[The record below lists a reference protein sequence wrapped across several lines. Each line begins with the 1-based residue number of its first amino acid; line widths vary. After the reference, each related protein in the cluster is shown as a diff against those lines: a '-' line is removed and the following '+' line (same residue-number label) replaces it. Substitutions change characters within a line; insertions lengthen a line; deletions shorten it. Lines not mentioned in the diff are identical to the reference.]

1 MNLGTLF
8 CRDCIPVMST
18 GEYSI
23 WLVLASFA
31 TLIALRNCYRC
42 FKRARLIEDMPTARV
57 RSASQGFTELI
68 GIAHLENQPLNSP
81 LTATPC
87 LWWSFQ
93 IEKYQSSGKSSR
105 WVTVEKKH
113 SEAPFFLR
121 DTTGICRIEP
131 HGAEISAKHRK
142 VWYGNTRQPV
152 SGASSSDGRFSIA
165 GLTIGQRYRY
175 TEVLIREGDPLYTL
189 GHFET
194 DKGGQRRASPQVIAG
209 NILRHWKQDFGKLL
223 DQFDHNG
230 DGKLDMQ
237 EWQQVQQAAY
247 RAALEEQKKNATLPQ
262 QHSLSKPDDSGLPFI
277 IGTKEQA
284 SLVRKFQ
291 WQAAA
296 YAGGFLAAGA
306 LTTWLINARLIN

>member
-8 CRDCIPVMST
+8 CRECIPDIST
-18 GEYSI
+18 GEYSL
-23 WLVLASFA
+23 WLGLAIIA
-31 TLIALRNCYRC
+31 TVIALRNCYRC
-42 FKRARLIEDMPTARV
+42 FKRARLIEDMPTAKV

-68 GIAHLENQPLNSP
+68 GIAHLEHQPLSSP

-93 IEKYQSSGKSSR
+93 IEKYQSSGKSHH

-113 SEAPFFLR
+113 SEVPFYLR

-131 HGAEISAKHRK
+131 RGAEITAKHRK
-142 VWYGNTRQPV
+142 VWYGNSRQPTSNEK
-152 SGASSSDGRFSIA
+152 SGGRFSMG
-165 GLTIGQRYRY
+165 GLTIGRRYRY
-175 TEVLIREGDPLYTL
+175 TEILIREGDPLYTL

-194 DKGGQRRASPQVIAG
+194 DKGGQRSASPQAIAG
-209 NILRHWKQDFGKLL
+209 DILRHWKQDFGKLL

-230 DGKLDMQ
+230 DGELDMQ
-237 EWQQVQQAAY
+237 EWQQVQKAAYQAALAEQNKS
-247 RAALEEQKKNATLPQ
+247 AALPH
-262 QHSLSKPDDSGLPFI
+262 QHSLSKPSDSGLPFI

-291 WQAAA
+291 WQAVA
-296 YAGGFLAAGA
+296 YAGGFLAAGT
-306 LTTWLINARLIN
+306 LTTWLINARLIS